1 MIRDRNGIK
10 LFFTALSRHA
20 IRCGYFKGGVGILH
34 VDLIKHVRLSAPCR
48 RGSLGGYYRFNSL
61 DIIVF
66 NGAALREIVFIG
78 SLDASSE

>member
-1 MIRDRNGIK
+1 MVRDRNGIK

-20 IRCGYFKGGVGILH
+20 IRCGYFKGGARGWNFACGFN
-34 VDLIKHVRLSAPCR
+34 KSAPCR